1 MGQKEAEDRRGLRMN
16 PVRLELRERRKLNN
30 SNSLYIENV
39 SCDPLSQTK
48 VPALGFVRRKFRGGE
63 VR

>member
-1 MGQKEAEDRRGLRMN
+1 MN

-30 SNSLYIENV
+30 STSLYIENA

-48 VPALGFVRRKFRGGE
+48 VPALGFVRRKFRGEE